1 MITVLEQAKIEGEV
15 FVQLLRQ
22 LPEPQKEFISGI
34 MQGMIIGK
42 ELAKESKTA

>member
-22 LPEPQKEFISGI
+22 LPESKKEFISGI

-42 ELAKESKTA
+42 ELANEQKTA